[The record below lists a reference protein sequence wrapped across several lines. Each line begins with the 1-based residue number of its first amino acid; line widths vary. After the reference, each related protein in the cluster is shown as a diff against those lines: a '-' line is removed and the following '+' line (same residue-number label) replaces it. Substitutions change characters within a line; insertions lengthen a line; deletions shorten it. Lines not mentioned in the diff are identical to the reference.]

1 MMKVPFLDL
10 KVQYLSMK
18 DEIHTAIQQ
27 VLDAT
32 AFAGGPFVAR
42 FEKEFAAFCDCQEGI
57 GVGSGTEALWL
68 CLLAMGIGPGDEV
81 ITVPNSFIATAEAIS
96 FCGASP
102 AFVDV
107 DPRTY
112 TLDPNTLEDYL
123 KRRVQGAGGRGQK
136 PATRNPKPETRNA
149 SSIRNPNSAIRNR
162 RSQDSGVRSQD
173 ATSSG
178 RRSAVSGQQSGGR
191 GQKPATRNV
200 QPATGNV
207 SSFRI
212 PHSAFRN
219 GTPKAVIPVHLFGQP
234 ADMDP
239 ILEIAKKYNLAV
251 IEDACQ
257 AHGALY
263 KGKKAGSLGDA
274 GCFSFYPGKN
284 LGAYGEAGAVVTNN
298 PAMAA
303 KIRMVRDHGQSKK
316 YHHDLIGWNDRMD
329 GIQGAILSAKL
340 KHLSAWNEA
349 RRKNAHLYT
358 KLLKNTGGIALPE
371 EAPYARHI
379 YHVYAVRVPNR
390 DKLMSALGEKGIS
403 CGIHY
408 PIPIHLTDAYKFM
421 GLGKGSFPAAEKCAD
436 EFLSLPMFPELAEEQ
451 IEYVC
456 SEIKGLLS

>member
-1 MMKVPFLDL
+1 MKVPFLDL

-32 AFAGGPFVAR
+32 AFAGGPFVSQ
-42 FEKEFAAFCDCQEGI
+42 FEKEFASFCGCREAI
-57 GVGSGTEALWL
+57 GMGSGTEALWL
-68 CLLAMGIGPGDEV
+68 SLLAQGIGPGDEV
-81 ITVPNSFIATAEAIS
+81 ITVPNSFIATAEAITL
-96 FCGASP
+96 CGATP

-112 TLDPNTLEDYL
+112 TLDPNKLEDYL
-123 KRRVQGAGGRGQK
+123 KKRY
-136 PATRNPKPETRNA
+136 TRKSQVA
-149 SSIRNPNSAIRNR
+149 SRKGSKRKA
-162 RSQDSGVRSQD
+162 
-173 ATSSG
+173 A
-178 RRSAVSGQQSGGR
+178 
-191 GQKPATRNV
+191 
-200 QPATGNV
+200 PATGNAVSIPNV
-207 SSFRI
+207 SSFSLQPPTSNLR
-212 PHSAFRN
+212 PRPS
-219 GTPKAVIPVHLFGQP
+219 AVIPVHLFGQP

-239 ILEIAKKYNLAV
+239 ILEIARKYNLAV

-263 KGKKAGSLGDA
+263 KGRKAGSLGDA

-284 LGAYGEAGAVVTNN
+284 LGAYGEAGAAVTND

-303 KIRMVRDHGQSKK
+303 RMCMIRDHGQSKK
-316 YHHDLIGWNDRMD
+316 YHHELIGWNDRMD

-340 KHLSAWNEA
+340 QNLSAWNEA

-358 KLLKNTGGIALPE
+358 RLLSGVDGVVVPE

-379 YHVYAVRVPNR
+379 YHIYAVRVQNR
-390 DKLMSALGEKGIS
+390 DKLMSALGEKGVS

-408 PIPIHLTDAYKFM
+408 PIPIHLTEAYKFM

-436 EFLSLPMFPELAEEQ
+436 EFLSLPMYPELSEEQ

-456 SEIKGLLS
+456 SAIKSLLS